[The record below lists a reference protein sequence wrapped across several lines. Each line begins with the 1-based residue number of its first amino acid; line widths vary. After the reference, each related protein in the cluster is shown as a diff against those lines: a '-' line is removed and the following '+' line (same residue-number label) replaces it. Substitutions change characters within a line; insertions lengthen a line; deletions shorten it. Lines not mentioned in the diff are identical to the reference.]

1 MPDEGSGAVTIR
13 LPRALL
19 QYWSGPSTVEVE
31 RGTLAQAFEGLE
43 RRAPGLATRLVDEQ
57 GQIRRHVAVFVNDT
71 MVDGRDPA
79 AVTLRAGD
87 RVFIAPA
94 VSGG

>member
-1 MPDEGSGAVTIR
+1 MPGPDNGAVTIR

-19 QYWSGPSTVEVE
+19 QYWSGPSTVAVDG
-31 RGTLAQAFEGLE
+31 RTLAEAFSALE
-43 RRAPGLATRLVDEQ
+43 RRAPGLGARILDEQ

-71 MVDGRDPA
+71 MVEGRDPST
-79 AVTLRAGD
+79 VPLRAGD
-87 RVFIAPA
+87 RVFVAPA